1 MSILAIIGALIAI
14 AILFVLVKAAL
25 SIASQHGWASS
36 TVNTVIWAAAV
47 IIALLIIAWALNIPV
62 PFFRL

>member
-1 MSILAIIGALIAI
+1 MSILAILGALIAI
-14 AILFVLVKAAL
+14 AILFVLVKAII
-25 SIASQHGWASS
+25 SIASHHGWASS
-36 TVNTVIWAAAV
+36 TVNTIIWAAAV